1 MDGAVLK
8 VKLLRQG
15 AQVPVRV
22 TEGAT
27 GLDLFACIEAPGFIE
42 LGPDVTRVPTGIAL
56 EVPLGYD
63 VQVRPRSGLGSRG
76 VNVVFGSVDADYRG
90 ELFVNMYT
98 FGSLKS
104 YRIENGDRIAQLV
117 VARFES
123 LSVVAVEELTDSQR
137 AAGGFGSTG
146 R

>member
-98 FGSLKS
+98 FGSLQT
-104 YRIENGDRIAQLV
+104 YRIEHGDRIAQLV